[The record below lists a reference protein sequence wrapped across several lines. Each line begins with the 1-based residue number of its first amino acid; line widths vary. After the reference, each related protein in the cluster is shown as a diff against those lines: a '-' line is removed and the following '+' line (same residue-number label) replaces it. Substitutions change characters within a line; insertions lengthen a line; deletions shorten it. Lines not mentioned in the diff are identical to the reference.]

1 MSSAIKSLML
11 LLVACFMLPAHAAA
25 ADKGLTAGLE
35 NPGYLDK
42 PAWFKES
49 FLDLREDVAE
59 ATAAG
64 KRLLL
69 YFHQDGCPYCAKLL
83 QDNFAD
89 RTIADSTRKHFDVLA
104 INIWGD
110 KSVTGLD
117 GTESTE
123 KQFSARMRVQFTP
136 SLIFLDEQG
145 GVAMRINGYFPPH
158 KFKAALDYAAG
169 GHEKDLKFSEYYA
182 ALTPVQASGKI
193 QPEPFFLPQPL
204 KLGDNRQSSSR
215 PLMVLFEQAQCAAC
229 DELHQQ
235 GLNSQPLVTALSNLD
250 VAQLDMRSGDM
261 LQTPD
266 GLNMP
271 VRQWA
276 QSLGIQYA
284 PTMVFFD
291 GKGKEVFRVEAYL
304 KSFHLHAAI
313 DYVVTAAYI
322 QQPSFQ
328 RFIQHRADTLHAA
341 GFEIDLME

>member
-1 MSSAIKSLML
+1 MNRVLKSLIP
-11 LLVACFMLPAHAAA
+11 LLVTFFLLPGSGLA
-25 ADKGLTAGLE
+25 ADDGLTAGLE

-49 FLDLREDVAE
+49 FLDLREDVA
-59 ATAAG
+59 G

-69 YFHQDGCPYCAKLL
+69 YFYQDGCPYCAKLL

-89 RTIADSTRKHFDVLA
+89 RSIADSTRNHFDVLA

-110 KSVTGLD
+110 RQVTGLD

-145 GVAMRINGYFPPH
+145 RVAMRINGYFPPH
-158 KFKAALDYAAG
+158 KFKAALDYVAG
-169 GHEKDLKFSEYYA
+169 GHEKDRKFPEYLA
-182 ALTPVQASGKI
+182 TLEPVQASGKI
-193 QPEPFFLPQPL
+193 QPEAFFLAQPL

-215 PLMVLFEQAQCAAC
+215 PLMVLFEQAQCTAC

-235 GLNSQPLVTALSNLD
+235 SLNSQPLVTALSNLD

-266 GLNMP
+266 GSNMP

-284 PTMVFFD
+284 PSMVFFD
-291 GKGKEVFRVEAYL
+291 REGKEVFRVEAYL
-304 KSFHLHAAI
+304 KSFHLHAAV
-313 DYVVTAAYI
+313 DYVATGAYLG
-322 QQPSFQ
+322 QPNFQ

-341 GFEIDLME
+341 GFEVDLMQ

>member
-1 MSSAIKSLML
+1 MSRFFRCLILLAGWLML
-11 LLVACFMLPAHAAA
+11 SAQAAA
-25 ADKGLTAGLE
+25 AEEGLTAGLE

-49 FLDLREDVAE
+49 FLDLPEDVAE

-89 RTIADSTRKHFDVLA
+89 RAIADSTRKHFDVLA

-110 KSVTGLD
+110 RPVTGLD
-117 GTESTE
+117 GTESSE

-145 GVAMRINGYFPPH
+145 RVAMRINGYFPPH
-158 KFKAALDYAAG
+158 KFKAALDYVAS
-169 GHEKDLKFSEYYA
+169 GHERDQKFAQYYA
-182 ALTPVQASGKI
+182 ALTPVKASGKI
-193 QPEPFFLPQPL
+193 QPEAFFLPEAL

-215 PLMVLFEQAQCAAC
+215 PLMVLFEQAQCTAC
-229 DELHQQ
+229 DELHNQ
-235 GLNSQPLVTALSNLD
+235 GLRNQALVTALSNLD

-266 GLNMP
+266 GSTMP

-284 PTMVFFD
+284 PSMVFFD
-291 GKGKEVFRVEAYL
+291 QKSKEVFRVEAYL

-313 DYVVTAAYI
+313 DYVATGAYI
-322 QQPSFQ
+322 RQPSFQ

-341 GFEIDLME
+341 GFEVDLMQ